1 MVAAGVPDIEH
12 VGGGSSFQNQKE
24 ALAAAEGSCAAL
36 TASDGVSRSLLSLL
50 RKAAGQISCGKTCVL
65 LGLWPLP
72 QCFFGCIH
80 APGLLCCASR
90 APAPE
95 ESLVNRLVPD
105 HPSEQSKRV
114 LAGRHVDDGEHL
126 APSSCP
132 VCCGDVCFQ
141 ALPSDG
147 AVRHDGYHSNFSFS
161 FV

>member
-1 MVAAGVPDIEH
+1 MP
-12 VGGGSSFQNQKE
+12 
-24 ALAAAEGSCAAL
+24 LACSAVQAE
-36 TASDGVSRSLLSLL
+36 LLH
-50 RKAAGQISCGKTCVL
+50 Q
-65 LGLWPLP
+65 
-72 QCFFGCIH
+72 Q
-80 APGLLCCASR
+80 
-90 APAPE
+90 PAPE

-147 AVRHDGYHSNFSFS
+147 AVRHDGYHSIFSFS